1 MYDENNLQELGINIK
16 LLRARY
22 KINQYELAQ
31 ALEISQTHMSNIE
44 SGRVQINLRLLL
56 RAANFFHCKLDDFF
70 EIENF
75 F

>member
-44 SGRVQINLRLLL
+44 SGRVQLLL
-56 RAANFFHCKLDDFF
+56 RG
-70 EIENF
+70 
-75 F
+75 

>member
-56 RAANFFHCKLDDFF
+56 RG
-70 EIENF
+70 
-75 F
+75 